1 MMAEGSPARIW
12 GMRAMY
18 LALGLGLIFINL
30 VPLDTRPRNW
40 AGPDLLIAFTFA
52 WTLRRPEFVPAVSV
66 AVVVLLADLLFLR
79 PPGLWTA
86 LVVIAVQMLRSRARI
101 LRDQS
106 FVTEWLAVSGV
117 FVAISLG
124 NRLVLAIMMVPQAP
138 LGLSVIH
145 VVMTLI
151 CYPVVVII
159 SQLVFGVRKSAPGD
173 LDRLGQRT

>member
-1 MMAEGSPARIW
+1 MAEGSPARIW
-12 GMRAMY
+12 GMRLLY
-18 LALGLGLIFINL
+18 LVIAVVLVLVNLI
-30 VPLDTRPRNW
+30 PLDTRPRNW
-40 AGPDLLIAFTFA
+40 AGPDLLVALTFA
-52 WTLRRPEFVPAVSV
+52 WTLRRPEFVPAFFV
-66 AVVVLLADLLFLR
+66 AIVVLLADLLFLR

-86 LVVIAVQMLRSRARI
+86 LVVMAVQTLRSRARI

-106 FVTEWLAVSGV
+106 FVTEWLAVSGL

-124 NRLVLAIMMVPQAP
+124 NRLVLAILLVPQAP

-151 CYPVVVII
+151 CYPVVVMI
-159 SQLVFGVRKSAPGD
+159 SQYVFGVRKSAPGD

>member
-1 MMAEGSPARIW
+1 MDEGSPARIW

-18 LALGLGLIFINL
+18 LALGVVLVLINL
-30 VPLDTRPRNW
+30 IPLDTRPRNW
-40 AGPDLLIAFTFA
+40 AGPDLLVAMTFA
-52 WTLRRPEFVPAVSV
+52 WTLRRPEFVPAYCV
-66 AVVVLLADLLFLR
+66 ALVVLLADLLFLR

-86 LVVIAVQMLRSRARI
+86 LVVMAVQTLRSRARI

-106 FVTEWLAVSGV
+106 FVTEWLAISGL

-124 NRLVLAIMMVPQAP
+124 NRLVLAVLMVPQAP
-138 LGLSVIH
+138 LGLSIIH

-151 CYPVVVII
+151 CYPLVVMI
-159 SQLVFGVRKSAPGD
+159 SQFVFGVRKSAPGD